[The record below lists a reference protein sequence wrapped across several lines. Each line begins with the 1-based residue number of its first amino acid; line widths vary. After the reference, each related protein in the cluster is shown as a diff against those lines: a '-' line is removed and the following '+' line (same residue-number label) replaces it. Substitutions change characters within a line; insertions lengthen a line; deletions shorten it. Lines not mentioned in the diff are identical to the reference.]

1 MDVTKREM
9 PSSSRANIYWNFIHK
24 MTLAVL
30 EKNELELCLLLKI
43 RMKSE
48 VFSLNNYL
56 TEFLLSKS
64 CQQTR
69 VRVR

>member
-1 MDVTKREM
+1 
-9 PSSSRANIYWNFIHK
+9 

-43 RMKSE
+43 RMKSG

-64 CQQTR
+64 CQQTSVI
-69 VRVR
+69 VR